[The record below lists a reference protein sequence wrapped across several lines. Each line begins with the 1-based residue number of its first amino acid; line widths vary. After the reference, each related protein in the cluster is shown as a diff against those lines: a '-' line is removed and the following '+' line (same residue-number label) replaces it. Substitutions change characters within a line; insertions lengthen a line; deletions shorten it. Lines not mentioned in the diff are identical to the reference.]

1 MFLNLVYMFTISADG
16 VNMYTLQEKPIR
28 LKPGEARER
37 GAPDRTRGSVEP
49 ASRLPEEGDRQ
60 SG

>member
-1 MFLNLVYMFTISADG
+1 MSAISADG
-16 VNMYTLQEKPIR
+16 VNMYTLQEKPRR

-49 ASRLPEEGDRQ
+49 ASRLPAEGDRL